1 ALTKIDDGTLSL
13 TGANTYT
20 GGTTLSGGTIQVGT
34 NTALGTGALA
44 MATGTTLQAGAN
56 GLTAANAVAIT
67 GAGTVDTQAN
77 TLTLSGEVSGAGTLT
92 KTGAGTLVLSGT
104 SSLTGATT
112 VSGGSLK
119 VTGNIASSAVT
130 VESGASLG
138 GTGTVGALT
147 VNSGATLTPGMSP
160 GTLTVDGNLVLQTG
174 STTEIDVSPAMADKI
189 VVTGTATLAG
199 TLALINTGGS
209 YLPHTSSYT
218 LLDAG
223 SPLLGSFTNITGVS
237 AFGVLVDPVVVYND
251 TAASLDGKNVN
262 LLLNVREPLPLGASV
277 LTTRYLGSYV
287 AGYVVGGSG
296 EAQFNSAP
304 VTALVNTSTITT
316 VVDGASNGS
325 FINSSNTAD
334 AVASGNRFGMDVDLA
349 LLRSAG
355 VLDGIAIGTVSSN
368 TGAITATASNQAA
381 GVDLSG
387 FTSGSVQLSSNSIDA
402 ATTINNGSGAFS
414 VTLNNA
420 IPVGY
425 TNTAAGPATATFG
438 STTATTLAGGT
449 LVAANTQ
456 VSAGADSFAKAEN
469 NNVTLL
475 LTDDVAAAT
484 SVNGSAVV
492 NSNNVGAAFTANT
505 RTTSIAIASD
515 NASFGGTAVIANN
528 QSFDGNAV
536 SVVGNALNTNSNV
549 TATVANGTGAAAF
562 SSSSLSVNSNLITSA
577 ASGNVLGGTITL
589 ADGLSYNLTAGT
601 NTSSARLDGI
611 DADGLD
617 FGTGDDPFDLSAT
630 GALTIA
636 STQVNDDA
644 TAAKLSGSTTVGGL
658 TPSFRTST
666 VGGDA
671 ALAAS
676 TVGADIT
683 ATVKEPVNSA
693 ITLSANQVTAA
704 ATGNSLTTGIASG
717 TGSALFDGS
726 ATLANRQINGDD
738 FYAFS
743 VTANTTTT
751 TIAATV
757 GDASNGTVSGSSV
770 GMTANIVASSAAGS
784 RAVQTIDLSAATVT
798 TSAGNAT
805 LAFDRTPAAATEEII
820 STDGAVTIANRQLN
834 QLAPVTANTTGT
846 RITLTSNDFAGVTAN
861 SQLSVTNNTQQAY
874 AVGSDSANAVSL
886 AGTTVGS
893 GVGVA
898 NSQLNGDSSSTV
910 SATTTGSAYLVITD
924 SLGNGAA
931 GASAA
936 LTGNRTDALA
946 TGVTTANTLNVDA
959 QTVAYNGAATGG
971 QTLDLTGNGSVTAA
985 YALLNDQSVL
995 GAVTATSTPAT
1006 TGTSAFLLSIGNA
1019 VNAGSTVNNN
1029 SNTLT
1034 AKAKGAVS
1042 SNSNNLNIGG
1052 TLSNGTV
1059 AAGDIGKV
1067 AVIANVQSIAAGAN
1081 VLADVDSAAIEMVK
1095 TTVGG
1100 ALTASSLLTSANRI
1114 QAFADGANVTNNL
1127 AVSATTISAAA
1138 GATAAP
1144 NVGTTAAGAVS
1155 TANTAFA
1162 VANAQ
1167 ISGTGTVI
1175 AKVDEPA
1182 TISSLVTGAT
1192 SDSNVS
1198 LNGNVIDAFGVS
1210 NKATN
1215 GLSLTGT
1222 TIATDAGVLNV
1233 QSSNAPVT
1241 STVGLGA
1248 DTTTAA
1254 SRADGG
1260 VIAEFDA
1267 NVSGSAIAV
1276 NSNVTRGSA
1285 IGNVGNNS
1293 LAVSATTLSG
1303 GGTGNK
1309 AAAVGS
1315 VDGAATATGDYS
1327 LANSQSLGNT
1337 SASTTNVAA
1346 AYGIDVGLI
1355 ADAATTNSRLSVSSN
1370 DQFAEA
1376 LGNSGTNRIALTA
1389 TGAGAAAGVDP
1400 TAALSNVQDGN
1411 EAEIVSVSKMT
1422 VFANAESSASSVAL
1436 NGNSNTALGVI
1447 NNASNS
1453 IGVSAVTLDGSDTVG
1468 GIVASSNT
1476 TTADYALNSVQG
1488 ASGPV
1493 ASTARS
1499 DIYNL
1504 DKDAA
1509 STTGA
1514 AGSVVTLTGNA
1525 TTAEGTAN
1533 RISNLLSAL
1542 ATDNGATAGLNNSQA
1557 SAAGVTVNA
1566 TSSVGY
1572 RLASLLD
1579 VVPATDSSISVDGN
1593 STTALARGNSASN
1606 ALNYN
1611 ATSYSGPTTLAAIGT
1626 TATLDAAVAMRNG
1639 QTNSGTVGA
1648 TSTGAAYTLAL
1659 NSGTVAGALS
1669 SSTKLA
1675 NNSVAANGFG
1685 NVVSNVLDATTAGAT
1700 APSVGLLNDQA
1711 NSGGVT
1717 TLATGTTFTLALNS
1731 DGIGATNSSAMIIN
1745 NTVSS
1750 NAYGNMA
1757 MNSVTMA
1764 AFGAGVPSSA
1774 VSSVQSNSAAI
1785 SATATNVTF
1794 GMTVGSNS
1802 GSALRSNGNNTTVQA
1817 VANSSVNSINGG
1829 N

>member
-1 ALTKIDDGTLSL
+1 
-13 TGANTYT
+13 
-20 GGTTLSGGTIQVGT
+20 
-34 NTALGTGALA
+34 
-44 MATGTTLQAGAN
+44 
-56 GLTAANAVAIT
+56 
-67 GAGTVDTQAN
+67 
-77 TLTLSGEVSGAGTLT
+77 
-92 KTGAGTLVLSGT
+92 
-104 SSLTGATT
+104 
-112 VSGGSLK
+112 
-119 VTGNIASSAVT
+119 
-130 VESGASLG
+130 
-138 GTGTVGALT
+138 
-147 VNSGATLTPGMSP
+147 
-160 GTLTVDGNLVLQTG
+160 
-174 STTEIDVSPAMADKI
+174 MAD
-189 VVTGTATLAG
+189 
-199 TLALINTGGS
+199 
-209 YLPHTSSYT
+209 SS
-218 LLDAG
+218 
-223 SPLLGSFTNITGVS
+223 
-237 AFGVLVDPVVVYND
+237 
-251 TAASLDGKNVN
+251 
-262 LLLNVREPLPLGASV
+262 
-277 LTTRYLGSYV
+277 
-287 AGYVVGGSG
+287 
-296 EAQFNSAP
+296 
-304 VTALVNTSTITT
+304 
-316 VVDGASNGS
+316 DGASNGS

-334 AVASGNRFGMDVDLA
+334 AVASGNRFGMDVDLG

-381 GVDLSG
+381 GADLSG

-414 VTLNNA
+414 VTLNNV

-425 TNTAAGPATATFG
+425 TNTAAGPATAMFG

-505 RTTSIAIASD
+505 RTTSIAIAAD

-536 SVVGNALNTNSNV
+536 SGVDNALNTNSNV

-577 ASGNVLGGTITL
+577 ATGNVLDGAITL

-601 NTSSARLDGI
+601 NTSSARLDGV
-611 DADGLD
+611 DADGKD
-617 FGTGDDPFDLSAT
+617 FGTGVDPFNLSAT

-644 TAAKLSGSTTVGGL
+644 TAAKLTGSTTVGGL
-658 TPSFRTST
+658 TPSSRTSG
-666 VGGDA
+666 VAAPA

-683 ATVKEPVNSA
+683 VTVKEPVNSA
-693 ITLSANQVTAA
+693 ITLSANRVTAA

-726 ATLANRQINGDD
+726 ATLANRQVNGDGI
-738 FYAFS
+738 YAFS

-757 GDASNGTVSGSSV
+757 GDAINGTVSGSSV
-770 GMTANIVASSAAGS
+770 GMDANIVASSAVGS

-798 TSAGNAT
+798 TSAGYAT
-805 LAFDRTPAAATEEII
+805 VAFDRAPDAATEEII

-834 QLAPVTANTTGT
+834 QLAPVTANTTAT
-846 RITLTSNDFAGVTAN
+846 SITLTSNDFAGVTAN
-861 SQLSVTNNTQQAY
+861 SQLSVTNNIQQAY

-898 NSQLNGDSSSTV
+898 NSQRNGDSSSTV

-936 LTGNRTDALA
+936 LTGNRTDAMA

-971 QTLDLTGNGSVTAA
+971 QTLDLTGTGTVTAA
-985 YALLNDQSVL
+985 YALLNEQAVL
-995 GAVTATSTPAT
+995 SAVTATSTPAT
-1006 TGTSAFLLSIGNA
+1006 GKSAFLLSIGNA
-1019 VNAGSTVNNN
+1019 VNTGSSVDNN

-1034 AKAKGAVS
+1034 AKAQGALS
-1042 SNSNNLNIGG
+1042 ANSNNLNIGG
-1052 TLSNGTV
+1052 TLSNGTA

-1067 AVIANVQSIAAGAN
+1067 AVVANVQSIAAGAN
-1081 VLADVDSAAIEMVK
+1081 VLADVDSAAIDMVK

-1100 ALTASSLLTSANRI
+1100 ALTASSLSTSANRI
-1114 QAFADGANVTNNL
+1114 QAFADGANATNNL

-1167 ISGTGTVI
+1167 ISGTGTVT
-1175 AKVDEPA
+1175 AKIDEPA

-1192 SDSNVS
+1192 SGSNVS

-1210 NKATN
+1210 NKASN

-1233 QSSNAPVT
+1233 QSSNAPVS
-1241 STVGLGA
+1241 STIGLGA
-1248 DTTTAA
+1248 DATTAA

-1267 NVSGSAIAV
+1267 NVTGSAIAV

-1337 SASTTNVAA
+1337 SASKTNVAA

-1355 ADAATTNSRLSVSSN
+1355 AGSASTNSRLSVSSN
-1370 DQFAEA
+1370 NQFAEA

-1389 TGAGAAAGVDP
+1389 TGAGAAAGADP

-1447 NNASNS
+1447 NNAVNS
-1453 IGVSAVTLDGSDTVG
+1453 IAVSAVTLDGSAAVG

-1488 ASGPV
+1488 ASGPL
-1493 ASTARS
+1493 ASTARL

-1509 STTGA
+1509 STTGTV
-1514 AGSVVTLTGNA
+1514 GSVITLTGNA

-1533 RISNLLSAL
+1533 RITNALSAL
-1542 ATDNGATAGLNNSQA
+1542 ATDNGATAGLNSSQA

-1572 RLASLLD
+1572 GLASLLA

-1626 TATLDAAVAMRNG
+1626 TATLDAALAMRNG
-1639 QTNSGTVGA
+1639 QTNSGAIGA

-1659 NSGTVAGALS
+1659 NSGTVAGALNS
-1669 SSTKLA
+1669 SIKLT
-1675 NNSVAANGFG
+1675 NNAVATNGFG
-1685 NVVSNVLDATTAGAT
+1685 NVASNALDATTSGAA
-1700 APSVGLLNDQA
+1700 APSIGLLNDQA

-1717 TLATGTTFTLALNS
+1717 TLANGATFTLALNS
-1731 DGIGATNSSAMIIN
+1731 DGIGATNSSAVMTN

-1757 MNSVTMA
+1757 TNNVAMA

-1817 VANSSVNSINGG
+1817 VANSSVSTIGGG